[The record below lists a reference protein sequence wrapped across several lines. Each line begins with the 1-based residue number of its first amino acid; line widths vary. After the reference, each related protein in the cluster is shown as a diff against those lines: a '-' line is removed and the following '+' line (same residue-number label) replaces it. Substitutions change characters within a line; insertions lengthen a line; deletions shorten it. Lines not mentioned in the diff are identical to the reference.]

1 MAPPPT
7 TGNLSRSTAVD
18 IYDNSQQTLT
28 NKGRRYGNTKTG
40 SSPERDGRGAVRGG
54 GDDRRV
60 PAHRGATGRDRGW
73 IEPRRAGD
81 VDPDL
86 SAPAARSRDH
96 PSRVPPDGGGVGG
109 PHDRGVS
116 DRVRA
121 RHEPAVRYQLDGAV
135 VPHGVRVRG
144 ADAVRAHGPRS
155 VPPGAGGGIS
165 GLVHLHR
172 PRSRGVHALHLSAP
186 QARDPAGAGRL
197 VISSRVERPV
207 RRRHAQLLGQN
218 NGRVLLPRHVH
229 GDPADDTRHLHDPK
243 SDHKEQGGNA
253 MNTLNVV
260 LWSVQGFL
268 ALFFLA
274 AGAPKLIGRGM
285 ERWTGFSEL
294 PRAMVVFIGVTEVLG
309 AAGLVLPMATG
320 VLPWLTPL
328 AAIGLATI
336 VLMATGFHLRAD
348 ERINALETGLWA
360 SIAVVIALGR
370 WDLLAASHSYIAP
383 WVLVAAVGV
392 LVPAVIINLVVLFR
406 RPVNSATETGSK
418 LVPAPAA
425 VSATARP

>member
-1 MAPPPT
+1 
-7 TGNLSRSTAVD
+7 
-18 IYDNSQQTLT
+18 
-28 NKGRRYGNTKTG
+28 
-40 SSPERDGRGAVRGG
+40 
-54 GDDRRV
+54 
-60 PAHRGATGRDRGW
+60 
-73 IEPRRAGD
+73 
-81 VDPDL
+81 
-86 SAPAARSRDH
+86 
-96 PSRVPPDGGGVGG
+96 
-109 PHDRGVS
+109 
-116 DRVRA
+116 
-121 RHEPAVRYQLDGAV
+121 
-135 VPHGVRVRG
+135 
-144 ADAVRAHGPRS
+144 
-155 VPPGAGGGIS
+155 
-165 GLVHLHR
+165 
-172 PRSRGVHALHLSAP
+172 
-186 QARDPAGAGRL
+186 
-197 VISSRVERPV
+197 
-207 RRRHAQLLGQN
+207 
-218 NGRVLLPRHVH
+218 
-229 GDPADDTRHLHDPK
+229 
-243 SDHKEQGGNA
+243 

-328 AAIGLATI
+328 AAIGLAII

-360 SIAVVIALGR
+360 SIAVVIAIGR